1 MTNALFKDD
10 FITEKVYRSSSDYS
24 ATDVKTEIKYNGFT
38 LWDQKFNPNTRP
50 KPPTAAL
57 KLGSMLHKAVLEP
70 NEFNSYYQVIENKR
84 TKEGK
89 AKILELE
96 EKGIEAISFEE
107 KILCNDICDAVAN
120 HPIASE
126 LFSNGAPE
134 QSFFW
139 DHKETNLPLKCRADW
154 INGDTIIDLKT
165 TAEGGAH
172 KDAFSRAV
180 ANFLYHIQAA
190 HYCEGIGL
198 KKFVFVAV
206 EKVYPFNIGV
216 YQLDEETIQEGLQV
230 QKESLKRI
238 KSYVKSG
245 IWPGYNK
252 PNEGIKTISI
262 PYWAFKK

>member
-10 FITEKVYRSSSDYS
+10 FINEKLYRSSSDYS
-24 ATDVKTEIKYNGFT
+24 ASDVKLEIKTNGFT

-70 NEFNSYYQVIENKR
+70 TEFSSCYQVIENKR

-89 AKILELE
+89 EKIIELE
-96 EKGIEAISFEE
+96 KKGIEAISFEE
-107 KILCNDICDAVAN
+107 KVLCNDICDAVAN

-126 LFSNGAPE
+126 LFSKGAPE

-139 DHKETNLPLKCRADW
+139 DHEETNLPLKCRADW

-165 TAEGGAH
+165 TAEGI
-172 KDAFSRAV
+172 
-180 ANFLYHIQAA
+180 NLN
-190 HYCEGIGL
+190 
-198 KKFVFVAV
+198 KFVFVAI
-206 EKVYPFNIGV
+206 EKVYPFNIGI
-216 YQLDEETIQEGLQV
+216 YELDSETIEEGLRL

-245 IWPGYNK
+245 IWPGYNE

>member
-24 ATDVKTEIKYNGFT
+24 ATDIKTEIKYNGFT

-50 KPPTAAL
+50 KPPTTAL

-70 NEFNSYYQVIENKR
+70 NEFNSFYQVIENKR

-139 DHKETNLPLKCRADW
+139 DHKKQIYHLN
-154 INGDTIIDLKT
+154 
-165 TAEGGAH
+165 AE
-172 KDAFSRAV
+172 
-180 ANFLYHIQAA
+180 L
-190 HYCEGIGL
+190 IGL
-198 KKFVFVAV
+198 MV
-206 EKVYPFNIGV
+206 I
-216 YQLDEETIQEGLQV
+216 LLLI
-230 QKESLKRI
+230 
-238 KSYVKSG
+238 
-245 IWPGYNK
+245 
-252 PNEGIKTISI
+252 
-262 PYWAFKK
+262 